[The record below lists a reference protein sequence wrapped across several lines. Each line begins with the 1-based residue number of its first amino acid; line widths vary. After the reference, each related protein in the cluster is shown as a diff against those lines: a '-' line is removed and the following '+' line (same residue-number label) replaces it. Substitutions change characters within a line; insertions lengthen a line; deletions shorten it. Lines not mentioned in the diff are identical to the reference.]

1 LPFLFVPV
9 NAVAYSDLREDRTNQ
24 ASALINVA
32 RNLGGRSACHCPRRS
47 WRKRA
52 QFYQSRLVESLV
64 ASSISYQQGL
74 SRVMNAF
81 VAQGSA
87 PLDAQHQA
95 VGWIAQAVQQQATLL
110 AYIDVFW
117 STAVVALLLVPLA
130 LSLRPIDPAARRPVG
145 H

>member
-32 RNLGGRSACHCPRRS
+32 RNLGGSIGVSLSS

-52 QFYQSRLVESLV
+52 QFHQSRLVESLV
-64 ASSISYQQGL
+64 PSSISYQQGL

-81 VAQGSA
+81 VAEGSA

-95 VGWIAQAVQQQATLL
+95 VGWIAQAVQQRATLL
-110 AYIDVFW
+110 AYIHVFW
-117 STAVVALLLVPLA
+117 SIAVVALLVVPLA
-130 LSLRPIDPAARRPVG
+130 LSLRPIDPTARRPVG